1 MSGLREIRTRFAGS
15 GSCQRVLRTVILGS
29 MLVSF
34 AGPAC
39 GNAAP
44 AESAAHPKV
53 TVAIKDFIYSPTN
66 LEIPVGTTVTWTN
79 QDTAQHTSTHAA
91 TGSIQFKADGSFD
104 LTDSVFNVIENENG
118 GSASYT
124 FAKPGTYQYF
134 CLWHNAMRATVT
146 VK

>member
-1 MSGLREIRTRFAGS
+1 MTGLLEVRTPFARS
-15 GSCQRVLRTVILGS
+15 GSYSRALRTVILGMVLFNFIAS
-29 MLVSF
+29 
-34 AGPAC
+34 AC
-39 GNAAP
+39 ESPAP
-44 AESAAHPKV
+44 AASAASPKV
-53 TVAIKDFIYSPTN
+53 TVAIKDFIYTPTN
-66 LEIPVGTTVTWTN
+66 LEIAAGTTVTWTN

-134 CLWHNAMRATVT
+134 CLWHNAMRGTVV